1 MDDHAQQEIQD
12 YAKVMYEMVKPEVP
26 AAAEAFEDYIYNSVN
41 MSRMEMNG
49 LNYCLKR
56 YAPDIRMY
64 IKNLK
69 HGEDLDFGMSK
80 REWKELDEKI
90 K

>member
-1 MDDHAQQEIQD
+1 
-12 YAKVMYEMVKPEVP
+12 
-26 AAAEAFEDYIYNSVN
+26 
-41 MSRMEMNG
+41 MEMNV

>member
-41 MSRMEMNG
+41 MSRMEMDA
-49 LNYCLKR
+49 LQ
-56 YAPDIRMY
+56 YAMKSFPDMKTY

-69 HGEDLDFGMSK
+69 NAEDINFGLSK
-80 REWKELDEKI
+80 REWKELVEKL